1 MSKDFK
7 KVLVKDDRLNVT
19 DQISYAVH
27 KGGQNMS
34 AAQFNAITQSTSSCT
49 WNIQV
54 PSEQTMIDRR
64 LICSAQITLTI
75 SGVPAAGQRLIN
87 YGLTDALSAFPL
99 HQLASVMTATINNNT
114 VSINMRD
121 VLPSI
126 LRMNDKRQLA
136 RYNGMTPVMYDTYAR
151 YQDGVG
157 STNNVL
163 GGFENVADN
172 DLYNRGTWVLDS
184 ITGNSQGDGSAT
196 VKNVVC
202 VFTVYEPVL
211 LSPFIY
217 ADPASNNQALYG
229 IQNLNFV
236 FNFGDASRVWR
247 SCPFINNTGAS
258 VVKTVAFTA
267 IQNSKLLFNFIT
279 PHPSDVMPARNVVPF
294 YEMPRYITQV
304 TLSNAVNAT
313 SDIITN
319 SLQLN
324 QIPDLLYIM
333 VRKQMG
339 TLGSSDADCWLPIT
353 KLAIQFNNQAGI
365 LSNATPNDL
374 WRYSTEN
381 GCNQSYLEYAG
392 YANQYDSST
401 GNGHVIP
408 TSGSHLVLAF
418 GKDIQ
423 ISEDFYSSG
432 SLGNFNLQI
441 NLTVKNNTGLA
452 FTSGNNNQNYE
463 IVLITQNSGVFCCER
478 GTSST
483 FTGILTKQD
492 VLDASEQEPYYHASV
507 KRLVGG
513 GFLDKLKSVAGNVL
527 PLLPKLG
534 KELLGNMDN
543 KYAKAGASVLGALG
557 AGRSGGKGRL
567 ADRLM

>member
-7 KVLVKDDRLNVT
+7 KVLVKDDRLNVS

-64 LICSAQITLTI
+64 LIWTAQITLTI
-75 SGVPAAGQRLIN
+75 AGIPAAGQRLVN

-136 RYNGMTPVMYDTYAR
+136 RYNGMTPVMYDTYR
-151 YQDGVG
+151 NYQDAVG
-157 STNNVL
+157 AMNNVL
-163 GGFENVADN
+163 SGFENVADN

-184 ITGNSQGDGSAT
+184 ISGNSQGDGSTA
-196 VKNVVC
+196 KSVVC

-236 FNFGDASRVWR
+236 FNFGDANRVWR
-247 SCPFINNTGAS
+247 SCPFLNQAGAS
-258 VVKTVAFTA
+258 TAKTVSFTG
-267 IQNSKLLFNFIT
+267 ITNSKLLFNFIT

-294 YEMPRYITQV
+294 YEMPRYITQQ
-304 TLSNAVNAT
+304 TLNAGVNGEMNIT
-313 SDIITN
+313 TN

-324 QIPDLLYIM
+324 QIPDLLYVM

-339 TLGSSDADCWLPIT
+339 QQNTNDADCWLPIS

-392 YANQYDSST
+392 YANQYDSTS

-423 ISEDFYSSG
+423 ISEDFYASG

-441 NLTVKNNTGLA
+441 NLTVKNNTGSALVNA
-452 FTSGNNNQNYE
+452 PYE
-463 IVLITQNSGVFCCER
+463 IVLITQNSGVFVCER

>member
-7 KVLVKDDRLNVT
+7 KVLVKDDRLNVS

-34 AAQFNAITQSTSSCT
+34 ASQFNAITQSTSSCT

-64 LICSAQITLTI
+64 LIWSAQITLRI
-75 SGVPAAGQRLIN
+75 SGTPVAGQRLVN

-126 LRMNDKRQLA
+126 LRMNDKRQLS
-136 RYNGMTPVMYDTYAR
+136 RYNGMTPVMYDTYR
-151 YQDGVG
+151 NYQDGVG
-157 STNNVL
+157 AINNVL

-184 ITGNSQGDGSAT
+184 ITGNSQGDGAT
-196 VKNVVC
+196 VKNVDC
-202 VFTVYEPVL
+202 VFTVFEPVL

-236 FNFGDASRVWR
+236 FNFGSADRVWR
-247 SCPFINNTGAS
+247 SCPFFNGAN
-258 VVKTVAFTA
+258 VKTVSFTNIA
-267 IQNSKLLFNFIT
+267 QSKLLFNFIT

-294 YEMPRYITQV
+294 YEMPRYITQQK
-304 TLSNAVNAT
+304 LNSAVNGEMNV
-313 SDIITN
+313 ITN

-333 VRKQMG
+333 VRKSMG
-339 TLGSSDADCWLPIT
+339 EQKTSDADCWLPIT

-392 YANQYDSST
+392 YANQFDAST
-401 GNGHVIP
+401 GNGHTIP

-423 ISEDFYSSG
+423 ISEDFYASG

-441 NLTVKNNTGLA
+441 NLTVKNNTGSALVDA
-452 FTSGNNNQNYE
+452 SYE
-463 IVLITQNSGVFCCER
+463 IVLITQNSGVFVCER

-513 GFLDKLKSVAGNVL
+513 GFLDKLKSVAGNIL

-534 KELLGNMDN
+534 KEFLGNMDN

>member
-1 MSKDFK
+1 
-7 KVLVKDDRLNVT
+7 
-19 DQISYAVH
+19 
-27 KGGQNMS
+27 
-34 AAQFNAITQSTSSCT
+34 
-49 WNIQV
+49 
-54 PSEQTMIDRR
+54 
-64 LICSAQITLTI
+64 
-75 SGVPAAGQRLIN
+75 
-87 YGLTDALSAFPL
+87 
-99 HQLASVMTATINNNT
+99 
-114 VSINMRD
+114 
-121 VLPSI
+121 
-126 LRMNDKRQLA
+126 
-136 RYNGMTPVMYDTYAR
+136 MYDTYR
-151 YQDGVG
+151 NYQDGIG
-157 STNNVL
+157 AINNVL

-172 DLYNRGTWVLDS
+172 DLYPRGTWVLDAIS
-184 ITGNSQGDGSAT
+184 GNTVGDGAT
-196 VKNVVC
+196 EKTVLC
-202 VFTVYEPVL
+202 TFTVSEPVL

-236 FNFGDASRVWR
+236 FNFGDANRVWR
-247 SCPFINNTGAS
+247 STTQ
-258 VVKTVAFTA
+258 KTVSFTSIA
-267 IQNSKLLFNFIT
+267 NSKLLFNFIT

-294 YEMPRYITQV
+294 YEMPRYITQQ
-304 TLSNAVNAT
+304 TLNSAVNGEMNV
-313 SDIITN
+313 ITN

-339 TLGSSDADCWLPIT
+339 QQNNADADCWLPIT

-392 YANQYDSST
+392 YANQFDVSS
-401 GNGHVIP
+401 GNGHAVP

-432 SLGNFNLQI
+432 SLGNFNLQV
-441 NLTVKNNTGLA
+441 NLTVKNNTGAVLSNA
-452 FTSGNNNQNYE
+452 AYE

-513 GFLDKLKSVAGNVL
+513 GFLDSLKSVAGNVL
-527 PLLPKLG
+527 PVLPKLG
-534 KELLGNMDN
+534 KELLSNMDN

-557 AGRSGGKGRL
+557 AGRSGGKSRL

>member
-7 KVLVKDDRLNVT
+7 KVLVKDDRLNVS

-34 AAQFNAITQSTSSCT
+34 AAQFNAISASTSSCT

-64 LICSAQITLTI
+64 LIWTAQITLSIKGT
-75 SGVPAAGQRLIN
+75 PEAGKRLVN

-126 LRMNDKRQLA
+126 LRMNDKRQLS
-136 RYNGMTPVMYDTYAR
+136 RYNGMTPVMYDTYR
-151 YQDGVG
+151 NYQDAVG
-157 STNNVL
+157 AVNNVL

-184 ITGNSQGDGSAT
+184 ISGNTQGDGAT
-196 VKNVVC
+196 EKTVLC
-202 VFTVYEPVL
+202 TFTVFEPVL

-236 FNFGDASRVWR
+236 FNFGSADRVWR
-247 SCPFINNTGAS
+247 SSTAG
-258 VVKTVAFTA
+258 KTVSFVSIAS
-267 IQNSKLLFNFIT
+267 SKLLFNFIT

-294 YEMPRYITQV
+294 YEMPRYLTQV
-304 TLSNAVNAT
+304 SLTTGVNGELPLT
-313 SDIITN
+313 TN

-324 QIPDLLYIM
+324 QIPDLLYVM
-333 VRKQMG
+333 VRKVMG
-339 TLGSSDADCWLPIT
+339 EQKSNDADCWLPIT
-353 KLAIQFNNQAGI
+353 KVAIQFNNQAGI

-392 YANQYDSST
+392 YANQYDVSS
-401 GNGHVIP
+401 GNGRVIP

-423 ISEDFYSSG
+423 ISEDFYASG

-441 NLTVKNNTGLA
+441 NLTVKNNTGSALNA
-452 FTSGNNNQNYE
+452 SPFE

-492 VLDASEQEPYYHASV
+492 VLDASEQEAYYHASV

-513 GFLDKLKSVAGNVL
+513 GFLDSLKSVAGNIL
-527 PLLPKLG
+527 PIVPKLG
-534 KELLGNMDN
+534 KELLNNMDN
-543 KYAKAGASVLGALG
+543 KYAKAGAQVLGALG
-557 AGRSGGKGRL
+557 AGRSGGKSRL